1 MRRVVVTGL
10 GIISPAG
17 NDIKSFWNSLIS
29 GKCCIDFITK
39 FDTTDF
45 NVKVAAEVKNFDK
58 SVLDRK
64 EISRSDLYTQY
75 ALAAAI
81 QAYGDS
87 GIEGKID
94 KSRLGVFI
102 SSGIGGISTFAT
114 EYDKFRD
121 SGPRRV
127 SPFFVPMM
135 IANMAS
141 GYVSMRFGAKGPSL
155 PVVSACATGTQSIGE
170 AYRAIKHGYA
180 DAIITGGSEA
190 SIIPVAIA
198 GFASCMALSTKTI
211 PHLCSLPFDKRRDGF
226 VMGEG
231 AGVLMLEELSHAVK
245 RNAKIYAEVTGY
257 GNTCDAYHIT
267 APDPSGLS
275 AAAAIRAAAGND
287 FAPEKLYINAHG
299 TGTQLNDKYETL
311 AIKLALTPEAAY
323 KVHISSIK
331 SMVGHMLGAAG
342 AAEAIA
348 SVLALVHNTVPPTI
362 SLDEPDPE
370 CDLDYTPK
378 TALKTELDTALSTSL
393 GFGGHNACIAF
404 RKIDI

>member
-1 MRRVVVTGL
+1 
-10 GIISPAG
+10 
-17 NDIKSFWNSLIS
+17 
-29 GKCCIDFITK
+29 
-39 FDTTDF
+39 
-45 NVKVAAEVKNFDK
+45 
-58 SVLDRK
+58 
-64 EISRSDLYTQY
+64 
-75 ALAAAI
+75 
-81 QAYGDS
+81 
-87 GIEGKID
+87 
-94 KSRLGVFI
+94 
-102 SSGIGGISTFAT
+102 
-114 EYDKFRD
+114 
-121 SGPRRV
+121 
-127 SPFFVPMM
+127 MM